1 MGKKQMSLMDPAKAV
16 VVEQITLRRIEPA
29 EQDRWDQLIIQ
40 YHYLKSAH
48 LVGERLCYVAE
59 YP

>member
-1 MGKKQMSLMDPAKAV
+1 MSLMDPAKAV